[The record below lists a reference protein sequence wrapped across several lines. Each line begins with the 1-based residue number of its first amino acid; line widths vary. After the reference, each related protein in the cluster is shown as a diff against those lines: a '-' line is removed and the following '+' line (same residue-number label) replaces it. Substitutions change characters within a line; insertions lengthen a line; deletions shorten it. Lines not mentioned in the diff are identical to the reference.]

1 MKILQFNAENVKKL
15 TVVQIKPDGNIVQLT
30 GRNGSGK
37 TSVLDSILW
46 AMAGTEAIQ
55 SKPIRKGAETARIE
69 LALGIGGATKLIVE
83 RRFTEHSSYLTVKSV
98 DGAKYPSPQRMLD
111 DLLGTLTFDPLG
123 FMREKPREQ
132 FETLRKL
139 VKLDIDPDALDEANV
154 TDAAKRTDINR
165 DAKSLRARLLAIP
178 DPPEGLPAAPID
190 EAGLLA
196 GLETA
201 AAGNVRIEQ
210 RKAKRGEY
218 ARTIEKL
225 NSDAAADRL
234 RARQILTDAE
244 TKEKQAAQLQADLDA
259 APSLP
264 EPTDITVL
272 RADLNTARATN
283 RDIASKNQRAK
294 LESEA
299 DALQKQADGLTAAM
313 DARKAAKLAA
323 IEKAEMPIPGLGMG
337 EGEVLFNGVP
347 LNQASDA
354 EQLMVSTAIAAALNP
369 KLRVLRIRDGS
380 LLDSDAL
387 KRLAAFAEERDFQ
400 IWLEVVNSSD
410 PTAIVME
417 DGHVRGQEPPVEEAA
432 AAE

>member
-69 LALGIGGATKLIVE
+69 LALGIGGTTKLIVE
-83 RRFTEHSSYLTVKSV
+83 RRFTEHQSYLTVKSV

-165 DAKSLRARLLAIP
+165 DTKTLRARIGAIP
-178 DPPEGLPAAPID
+178 PTPEELPAAPID
-190 EAGLLA
+190 EAGLLDRV
-196 GLETA
+196 ETA
-201 AAGNVRIEQ
+201 AAGNVAIEQ
-210 RKAKRGEY
+210 RKARRADHVHNIAGIRREALEDLEH
-218 ARTIEKL
+218 ARALT
-225 NSDAAADRL
+225 AAAEQKNAKADKM
-234 RARQILTDAE
+234 QAE
-244 TKEKQAAQLQADLDA
+244 LNA
-259 APSLP
+259 APPLA
-264 EPTDITVL
+264 EPIDITAL
-272 RADLNTARATN
+272 RIALTAARETN
-283 RDIASKNQRAK
+283 RHIAVRTQRAQ

-299 DALQKQADGLTAAM
+299 EAMQKRADGLTAAM
-313 DARKAAKLAA
+313 DARKAAKRAA

-380 LLDSDAL
+380 LLDDDAM
-387 KRLAAFAEERDFQ
+387 KRLAEFADKHDMQ
-400 IWLEVVNSSD
+400 IWVERVTSSGNVG
-410 PTAIVME
+410 IVME